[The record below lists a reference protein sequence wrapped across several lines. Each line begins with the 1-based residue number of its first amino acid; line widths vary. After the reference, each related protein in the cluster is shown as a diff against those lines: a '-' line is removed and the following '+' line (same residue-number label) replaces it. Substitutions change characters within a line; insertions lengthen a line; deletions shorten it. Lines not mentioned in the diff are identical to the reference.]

1 MELDMMGPEQLLPSL
16 PASSTR
22 QLVRRRS
29 GRAAESPRG
38 QRCRSSHAAK
48 ANANAPISVPNT
60 PSASTGKRS
69 RLSPPSSGNVAIVRP
84 GSNDTRG
91 RQDRRQSREPPVKPP
106 RQALSARLLAI
117 SNPYRD
123 DQSLKERRSVTQR
136 SQRSAVKTRNPH
148 HSTLATSSR
157 SAFGGHYTVPAA
169 PPTLRKAAPQP
180 PGSQMRPCLRSVRP
194 KVDSHLC
201 PHLANQSR
209 SDPKHQHQPQPSA
222 QRPCQP
228 TKGKSLAEAH
238 QQLEL
243 MLSRIER
250 VTDYQPPP
258 PPPPPAAQL
267 RRRGAGVKVAKGV
280 SRQMAQPPPVPAGTP
295 MLSARRNN
303 NNAMRTDGG
312 GGAELE
318 EDRDRNG
325 GGEGDHPDIA
335 IPLVQNPQHL
345 PAAKRDALMQLLQ
358 RTEQHDKG
366 IVDMVG
372 ASGDSARN
380 TMLML
385 LQMIPLSLADSPYKQ
400 KFLKGHRH
408 LKEHR
413 SQQRNLRPGDERF
426 EEVKVLHGP
435 DGHVYYARTLEKEP
449 KELKAE
455 PEVHATGQYHSVR
468 NALEYRSVQHP
479 LNERQEQAM
488 RERAQL
494 ERDKQ
499 LVINCREKRRLKE
512 RTGEQAAHSP
522 SRNNN
527 NQSKNPTTP
536 RATDPWKQV
545 LQDRDRFQ
553 ANCNRSCFYN
563 NSHSSAPWKI
573 YAKVAS
579 KLSSQLIESVDVE
592 FHRSVAN
599 YINDIVGH
607 KVN

>member
-1 MELDMMGPEQLLPSL
+1 MELDMRGPEQLLPSL

-38 QRCRSSHAAK
+38 QRCRSTNTTNTTNTGK
-48 ANANAPISVPNT
+48 ANANT
-60 PSASTGKRS
+60 PTASTGKWR
-69 RLSPPSSGNVAIVRP
+69 RLSPASSGNIAVVRP
-84 GSNDTRG
+84 GGSNDTRG
-91 RQDRRQSREPPVKPP
+91 QQDRRHPRASPVKPP
-106 RQALSARLLAI
+106 RQALSARLVPH
-117 SNPYRD
+117 SNPYLD
-123 DQSLKERRSVTQR
+123 DQSPKERRPSVSQR
-136 SQRSAVKTRNPH
+136 SQRSAVRNRNQH
-148 HSTLATSSR
+148 HPTLAATR
-157 SAFGGHYTVPAA
+157 TAFGGHYTVPPAPPAPPA
-169 PPTLRKAAPQP
+169 PPTLRRAAPQP
-180 PGSQMRPCLRSVRP
+180 PGSQMRPCLRAVRA

-201 PHLANQSR
+201 PHLATHPR
-209 SDPKHQHQPQPSA
+209 SAPKQQQRDQPSC

-258 PPPPPAAQL
+258 PPPPVAQF
-267 RRRGAGVKVAKGV
+267 RRRGAGAKVAKGV

-303 NNAMRTDGG
+303 HNGG
-312 GGAELE
+312 GGAELA

-325 GGEGDHPDIA
+325 DGNGDGEGDHHNIA
-335 IPLVQNPQHL
+335 IPLVQNPQQL
-345 PAAKRDALMQLLQ
+345 PPAKRDALLQLLQ
-358 RTEQHDKG
+358 RSEQHDKG

-372 ASGDSARN
+372 ATGDASRD

-385 LQMIPLSLADSPYKQ
+385 LQMIPLSLTDSPYKE
-400 KFLKGHRH
+400 KLLKGHRQ
-408 LKEHR
+408 LKER
-413 SQQRNLRPGDERF
+413 QEM
-426 EEVKVLHGP
+426 KV
-435 DGHVYYARTLEKEP
+435 LEKELKDENKVHTYMKTEP
-449 KELKAE
+449 K
-455 PEVHATGQYHSVR
+455 VHATGRYNSVS
-468 NALEYRSVQHP
+468 NAPEYRSVQHP
-479 LNERQEQAM
+479 LTERQEQAM

-499 LVINCREKRRLKE
+499 LVISCREKRLLKE
-512 RTGEQAAHSP
+512 QIRKLNDS
-522 SRNNN
+522 
-527 NQSKNPTTP
+527 NQIKKNPTTP
-536 RATDPWKQV
+536 RPTDPWQQV
-545 LQDRDRFQ
+545 LHERDRFQ

>member
-1 MELDMMGPEQLLPSL
+1 MELDMRGPEQLLPSL

-38 QRCRSSHAAK
+38 QRCRSTNTTNTTNTGK
-48 ANANAPISVPNT
+48 ANANT
-60 PSASTGKRS
+60 PTASTGKWR
-69 RLSPPSSGNVAIVRP
+69 RLSPASSGNIAVVRP

-91 RQDRRQSREPPVKPP
+91 QQDRRHPRASPVKPP
-106 RQALSARLLAI
+106 RQALSARLVPH
-117 SNPYRD
+117 SNPYLD
-123 DQSLKERRSVTQR
+123 DQSPKERRPIVSQR
-136 SQRSAVKTRNPH
+136 SQRSAVRNRNQQHPTLSATR
-148 HSTLATSSR
+148 T
-157 SAFGGHYTVPAA
+157 AFGGHYTVPPA
-169 PPTLRKAAPQP
+169 PPTLRRAAPQP
-180 PGSQMRPCLRSVRP
+180 PGSQMRPCLRSVRA

-201 PHLANQSR
+201 PHLATNPR
-209 SDPKHQHQPQPSA
+209 SAPKQQQRDQPSC
-222 QRPCQP
+222 QRPCQS

-250 VTDYQPPP
+250 ITDYQPPP
-258 PPPPPAAQL
+258 PPPPVAQF
-267 RRRGAGVKVAKGV
+267 RRKGAGVKVAKGV

-303 NNAMRTDGG
+303 NNGG
-312 GGAELE
+312 GGAELA

-325 GGEGDHPDIA
+325 DGEGDRHDIA
-335 IPLVQNPQHL
+335 IPLVQNPQQL
-345 PAAKRDALMQLLQ
+345 PPAKRDALLQLLQ
-358 RTEQHDKG
+358 RSEQHDKG

-372 ASGDSARN
+372 ATGDASRD

-385 LQMIPLSLADSPYKQ
+385 LQMIPLSLTDSPYKE
-400 KFLKGHRH
+400 KLLKGNRQ
-408 LKEHR
+408 LKER
-413 SQQRNLRPGDERF
+413 QNQQRNLRPGDQCFKEM
-426 EEVKVLHGP
+426 KVLRGA
-435 DGHVYYARTLEKEP
+435 DGQVFYARTLEKELKGENKVHTYMKTEP
-449 KELKAE
+449 K
-455 PEVHATGQYHSVR
+455 VHATGRYNSVS
-468 NALEYRSVQHP
+468 NAPEYRSVQQP
-479 LNERQEQAM
+479 LTERQEQAM
-488 RERAQL
+488 REREQL

-499 LVINCREKRRLKE
+499 LVISCREKRLLKE
-512 RTGEQAAHSP
+512 QIRKLNDS
-522 SRNNN
+522 

-536 RATDPWKQV
+536 RPTDPWQQV
-545 LQDRDRFQ
+545 LQERDRFQ